1 MVVAFDQFE
10 MKKTSTLHQR
20 YQLVGKMGR
29 KGLRAEHARFAE
41 KSGLTC
47 GGKMYYDSSESRDS
61 MELKRKETSI

>member
-41 KSGLTC
+41 KKRVDLR
-47 GGKMYYDSSESRDS
+47 GKDV
-61 MELKRKETSI
+61 L